1 MELRFCSIYVK
12 LLILTGSDLIIS
24 FNKPGDKIISVE
36 KVLSAGSLYIYKP
49 IRMNMNKLTTAGRIF
64 FALPFAVFGINHFL
78 MMDYYM
84 GMLTSF
90 IPQAGFVMILTGILL
105 IGASLSIL
113 TKRLVRLSTIMLA
126 LLLFI
131 FIVTIHIPHLLNGVD
146 TTATLIALLKDI
158 SLMGGS
164 LMIAGIYSEPDATKK

>member
-1 MELRFCSIYVK
+1 MK
-12 LLILTGSDLIIS
+12 
-24 FNKPGDKIISVE
+24 
-36 KVLSAGSLYIYKP
+36 
-49 IRMNMNKLTTAGRIF
+49 KLTTIGRIL

-90 IPQAGFVMILTGILL
+90 IPKTGFIMILTGIML
-105 IGASLSIL
+105 IAASISII
-113 TKRLVRLSTIMLA
+113 TKKLVKLSTILLA
-126 LLLFI
+126 ILLFI
-131 FIVTIHIPHLLNGVD
+131 FIITIHIPHLVNGTD

-164 LMIAGIYSEPDATKK
+164 LMIAGMYPEEGIPDKKQNT